1 MIRVNLL
8 GAQTTSEQANVIA
21 PTLDGMAPSE
31 IQRQVIVRVLV
42 LILIPAALFIYES
55 ITIPKLRA
63 KKESI
68 TNSIVELQAFN
79 QKADRAVREIKK
91 FQEDEKKIK
100 KQIEIIQTLSKDRLR
115 EIQILDLFQQVIPER
130 VWLKELEFTKTKLSL
145 RGQAM
150 TDSDIASFIE
160 ALSRSVFLNDVQ
172 PSGTTEAIL
181 DGQKIRDFEISA
193 KLEKDQ

>member
-8 GAQTTSEQANVIA
+8 GSQTSHEQAEAIS
-21 PTLDGMAPSE
+21 PTLEGMAPSE
-31 IQRQVIVRVLV
+31 IQRQVVVRVLV

-55 ITIPKLRA
+55 ITIPTLRA
-63 KKESI
+63 KKEKI
-68 TNSIVELQAFN
+68 TNSLAELQEFN

-100 KQIEIIQTLSKDRLR
+100 KQIDIIQTLSKDRLR
-115 EIQILDLFQQVIPER
+115 EIQILELFQQVIPER
-130 VWLKELEFTKTKLSL
+130 VWLTWIDFSKEKLSL

-150 TDSDIASFIE
+150 TDSDITSFIE

-172 PSGTTEAIL
+172 PSGTKESIL

-193 KLEKDQ
+193 NVEKGQ